1 MKFNTIASV
10 FALAIIMMLGVLL
23 RAPGSIAGDA
33 QYSPGSGQYA
43 NLNMSPFKG
52 PSTAPV
58 VITVFSDFQ

>member
-1 MKFNTIASV
+1 MKPKTIAYG
-10 FALAIIMMLGVLL
+10 FALAIIIISGVLL
-23 RAPGSIAGDA
+23 RAPDCIAVDA
-33 QYSPGSGQYA
+33 QYSPGSAQYT